1 MNISKAF
8 EVAFNRM
15 AEKGWDKIYV
25 IVDIHD
31 TILRACY
38 EQDEN
43 YEYLPQAREALQ
55 LLTQRQDICLI
66 LWSACD
72 LDKLTRYLDHFEQDG
87 IHFEYANHNPE
98 VENTSLSCFDD
109 KLYFNVGI
117 DDKFGFEPATDW
129 AEVISV
135 VNKHPQ
141 ADEDSIH

>member
-8 EVAFNRM
+8 ETAFNRM

-38 EQDEN
+38 EQEETYD
-43 YEYLPQAREALQ
+43 YLPQAREALQ

-72 LDKLTRYLDHFEQDG
+72 LDKLARYLDRFEHDG

-98 VENTSLSCFDD
+98 VV
-109 KLYFNVGI
+109 NVGI
-117 DDKFGFEPATDW
+117 DDKFGFDGATDW
-129 AEVISV
+129 AEVIRV
-135 VNKHPQ
+135 VNTHPQ
-141 ADEDSIH
+141 HDA

>member
-43 YEYLPQAREALQ
+43 YEYLPQAQQALQ
-55 LLTQRQDICLI
+55 LLSQRQDICLI

-98 VENTSLSCFDD
+98 VENTALSCFDD

-141 ADEDSIH
+141 AYDDSIH

>member
-8 EVAFNRM
+8 EVAFGRM
-15 AEKGWDKIYV
+15 ADKGWDKIYV

-38 EQDEN
+38 EQHETYD
-43 YEYLPQAREALQ
+43 YLPYAREALQ

-72 LDKLTRYLDHFEQDG
+72 EAKLATYLGHFEQNG
-87 IHFEYANHNPE
+87 IHFEYANCNPE
-98 VENTSLSCFDD
+98 VENTALSCFDD

-117 DDKFGFEPATDW
+117 DDKFGFDGENDW
-129 AEVISV
+129 AEVIRV
-135 VNKHPQ
+135 VNTHPQ
-141 ADEDSIH
+141 HGA